1 MSSEHCKMLYEQ
13 RHEKKGFLYIRKQRS
28 RSASRLCFRFTERT
42 IPLLSES
49 KISKPLAIFTDC
61 TARFVADLVGNPEDQ
76 VSHNITCIL
85 KKPYKITCFMAQG
98 NRTLLPIKS
107 ERCHEKTCFGG
118 KIRISLLNYRK

>member
-1 MSSEHCKMLYEQ
+1 MSNVM
-13 RHEKKGFLYIRKQRS
+13 RKKDFCTSKNKEADQLRGNREADQ
-28 RSASRLCFRFTERT
+28 RLCFRFTERT

-49 KISKPLAIFTDC
+49 KISKPLAIFSDC
-61 TARFVADLVGNPEDQ
+61 TARFVADLVGNPEDR

-118 KIRISLLNYRK
+118 KIRISL

>member
-1 MSSEHCKMLYEQ
+1 M
-13 RHEKKGFLYIRKQRS
+13 RKKDFCTSKNKEADQLRGNREADQ
-28 RSASRLCFRFTERT
+28 RLCFRFTERT

-49 KISKPLAIFTDC
+49 KISKPLAIFSDC
-61 TARFVADLVGNPEDQ
+61 TARFVADLVGNPEDP

-118 KIRISLLNYRK
+118 KIRISL